1 MQNLRQL
8 LERLLENKID
18 FVLVGGF
25 AGVVHGATMVTQ
37 DLDICM
43 AITDDEVSKLRK
55 ALEDLNPV
63 HRMNPNFQPSF
74 KEQPKDLKGI
84 SNIYLKTDL
93 GILDVISQV
102 QPVGNFERI
111 KSQAFEIS
119 LYGYKC
125 KVISLDDLILVKDSM
140 PRSKDKALLQEL
152 KVIKSVSKS

>member
-1 MQNLRQL
+1 
-8 LERLLENKID
+8 
-18 FVLVGGF
+18 
-25 AGVVHGATMVTQ
+25 
-37 DLDICM
+37 
-43 AITDDEVSKLRK
+43 
-55 ALEDLNPV
+55 
-63 HRMNPNFQPSF
+63 MNPNFQPSF

-84 SNIYLKTDL
+84 SNLYLKTDL

-119 LYGYKC
+119 LYGHNC

-152 KVIKSVSKS
+152 KVIDQSILCFPSS